1 MITEEQILLYLHN
14 DKWFSP
20 SQLPLKAKIKNESGE
35 IIEVAQ
41 SYYHSFKSGEQIS
54 IRVSNHGTSLQT
66 WVRRYYLP
74 KDSLQNLSV
83 VFSNE
88 LVSSKLQLAPVRK
101 FGKDGKETKEETYFV
116 IEQYVYKMD
125 SLSFNDFKKII
136 NKIKSLSSETVFND
150 PFKKKPT
157 KRANRMVLTP
167 TDYDGNKIPSSTNTV
182 NKRQTIVANNPN
194 KEVGAKGEI
203 IDNKKHK
210 RMRHTV
216 TLTEVDLHRIIKECI
231 SEALDEVSL
240 GGETLHGNNPADWM
254 TMSSVRSHKA
264 CFSKD
269 GNTYKHR
276 QHSEKDMRN
285 MCDVADDMKEKC
297 TFDTEIMGGS
307 MDKARRIDH
316 NLNRNPLKKY
326 VSDKLNQFKNRN
338 ETVNHTTINEDFS
351 HWKSQKLAELIKQ
364 HGYPKYRD
372 KATNYLLTQ
381 LTDEDVSDNV
391 VKKFSTDRYIE
402 LGDGSCVDLSNSAK
416 NEVAN
421 DYFCGW
427 SGNYDSKY
435 IPKMR
440 PNNGF
445 AMARAN
451 NDVPVDYYAR
461 KHYKPMTTRG
471 EDANSLRNNPYF
483 RNDKDK
489 TFNKDSG
496 WNRKEADRVMNNLRK
511 GNDMH
516 DNPNRKI
523 K

>member
-1 MITEEQILLYLHN
+1 M
-14 DKWFSP
+14 
-20 SQLPLKAKIKNESGE
+20 
-35 IIEVAQ
+35 
-41 SYYHSFKSGEQIS
+41 
-54 IRVSNHGTSLQT
+54 
-66 WVRRYYLP
+66 
-74 KDSLQNLSV
+74 
-83 VFSNE
+83 
-88 LVSSKLQLAPVRK
+88 SK
-101 FGKDGKETKEETYFV
+101 
-116 IEQYVYKMD
+116 
-125 SLSFNDFKKII
+125 
-136 NKIKSLSSETVFND
+136 
-150 PFKKKPT
+150 
-157 KRANRMVLTP
+157 
-167 TDYDGNKIPSSTNTV
+167 TNT
-182 NKRQTIVANNPN
+182 
-194 KEVGAKGEI
+194 
-203 IDNKKHK
+203 
-210 RMRHTV
+210 
-216 TLTEVDLHRIIKECI
+216 
-231 SEALDEVSL
+231 
-240 GGETLHGNNPADWM
+240 
-254 TMSSVRSHKA
+254 
-264 CFSKD
+264 
-269 GNTYKHR
+269 
-276 QHSEKDMRN
+276 
-285 MCDVADDMKEKC
+285 
-297 TFDTEIMGGS
+297 
-307 MDKARRIDH
+307 
-316 NLNRNPLKKY
+316 LKKY
-326 VSDKLNQFKNRN
+326 VSDKLSQFKNRN
-338 ETVNHTTINEDFS
+338 STINEDFS

-391 VKKFSTDRYIE
+391 VKKFSTDRYLE

-496 WNRKEADRVMNNLRK
+496 WNKKEADRVMNNLRK